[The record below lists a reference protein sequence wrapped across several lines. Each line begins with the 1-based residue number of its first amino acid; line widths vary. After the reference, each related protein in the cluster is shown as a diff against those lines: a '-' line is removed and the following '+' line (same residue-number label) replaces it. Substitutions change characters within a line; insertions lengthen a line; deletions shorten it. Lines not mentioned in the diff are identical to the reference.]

1 MVFIYRKRTKKTAP
15 RPGRKKAKKD
25 QPPTDQGTPRTRA
38 AVAREAAA
46 KAARE
51 AAKAADK
58 AVAAAEQAER
68 HLLDVPPLE
77 RIPPSSPRTPPRY
90 DTTTFT
96 ILCLS
101 KNATLNHMF
110 EHRNTYLG
118 LQVVNQIED
127 MPADGAL
134 RKMTPRRKQLASK
147 VRKSPGKKTPAK
159 KGKNK

>member
-25 QPPTDQGTPRTRA
+25 QPPTDQGTLRTRA
-38 AVAREAAA
+38 AMARGAAA

-51 AAKAADK
+51 AAEAADK
-58 AVAAAEQAER
+58 AATAAEAAEQAER

-77 RIPPSSPRTPPRY
+77 TIPPSSPRTPPSL
-90 DTTTFT
+90 D
-96 ILCLS
+96 
-101 KNATLNHMF
+101 
-110 EHRNTYLG
+110 
-118 LQVVNQIED
+118 LQIINQIED

-147 VRKSPGKKTPAK
+147 VRKSLGKKTPAK
-159 KGKNK
+159 KGKKK

>member
-25 QPPTDQGTPRTRA
+25 QPPTDQGTSRIRA

-51 AAKAADK
+51 ATEAADK
-58 AVAAAEQAER
+58 AAAAAEAAEQAER

-90 DTTTFT
+90 DTTFYN
-96 ILCLS
+96 S
-101 KNATLNHMF
+101 M
-110 EHRNTYLG
+110 
-118 LQVVNQIED
+118 
-127 MPADGAL
+127 
-134 RKMTPRRKQLASK
+134 LAK
-147 VRKSPGKKTPAK
+147 ECNPELLDV
-159 KGKNK
+159 

>member
-38 AVAREAAA
+38 AMAREAAA

-51 AAKAADK
+51 AAEATDK
-58 AVAAAEQAER
+58 ADAVAEAAEQAER

-77 RIPPSSPRTPPRY
+77 TIPPSSPRTPPSL
-90 DTTTFT
+90 D
-96 ILCLS
+96 
-101 KNATLNHMF
+101 
-110 EHRNTYLG
+110 
-118 LQVVNQIED
+118 LQIVNQIED
-127 MPADGAL
+127 MPADGAP

-147 VRKSPGKKTPAK
+147 VKKSLGKKTPAK
-159 KGKNK
+159 KGKKK